1 MTAPVNPAKVQIS
14 GFSTLI
20 PPFTGDET
28 MEVEAF
34 FKIADSVK
42 AQAQWDDLVA
52 ISVVRSKFRGA
63 AASFWQRSIA
73 LQAVTAYDEFKRQV
87 IDYFKPKLPLAVQM
101 AQFFELRQEKD
112 EKVKTFATRLLNKAN
127 KVFPQTI
134 TDSEK
139 SMTLAQFI
147 KGLQPPLKRLV
158 LTREPR
164 TFEDAQKYAKLEESN
179 EEMLHPKEK
188 SFLHALG
195 STDDAQSFEEK
206 MRAMLRKSE
215 EEEKALEPKAIQ
227 AVQSTGKSK
236 SGKSKVLHRKGSR
249 I

>member
-1 MTAPVNPAKVQIS
+1 MANPVNPAKVQIS

-28 MEVEAF
+28 MDVEAF

-87 IDYFKPKLPLAVQM
+87 IDYFKPKLPLAVRM

-127 KVFPQTI
+127 KVFPHTI

-139 SMTLAQFI
+139 SMILAQFI
-147 KGLQPPLKRLV
+147 KGLIPPPEATGAHSR
-158 LTREPR
+158 
-164 TFEDAQKYAKLEESN
+164 AQNL
-179 EEMLHPKEK
+179 
-188 SFLHALG
+188 
-195 STDDAQSFEEK
+195 
-206 MRAMLRKSE
+206 
-215 EEEKALEPKAIQ
+215 
-227 AVQSTGKSK
+227 
-236 SGKSKVLHRKGSR
+236 
-249 I
+249 